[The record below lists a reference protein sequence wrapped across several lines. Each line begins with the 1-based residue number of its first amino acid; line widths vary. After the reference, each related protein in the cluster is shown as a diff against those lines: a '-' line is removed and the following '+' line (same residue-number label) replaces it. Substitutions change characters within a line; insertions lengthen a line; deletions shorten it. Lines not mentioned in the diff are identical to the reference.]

1 MPWVYKGVS
10 FFKIGELAR
19 TSQWAL
25 IDSILDDFVGFNII
39 RGWDYVTWPGTG
51 WNSPGV
57 GVWLDVLSHLKSRGL
72 RLELTLLTD
81 DDSAR
86 LTPARQLVESLAAS
100 LPVNLQYEIGNEPR
114 EHKHID
120 VEALHAVCNESGLPY
135 ASGNNAVDE
144 SFFGKYLTHHSS
156 RDGEWQ
162 RKGGHDLH
170 EFYTGDGPEEP
181 HAPWHVPAVSDE
193 PMKPVD
199 PDPGKISA
207 IKTAGGNWD
216 RAVQDYKAYFAT
228 CAMYGGGATFHY
240 EGGKFGQRPA
250 TEELRCAKG
259 ALEGLNFCT
268 PGTPN
273 NPPGPHTLDEAGE
286 NSLRTYQCGG
296 YMVRVPPLMTKEAPE
311 PGWVPLDE
319 DGILWRR

>member
-51 WNSPGV
+51 WESPGV
-57 GVWLDVLSHLKSRGL
+57 GVWLDVLAHLKARGW

-81 DDSAR
+81 DDTAR
-86 LTPARQLVESLAAS
+86 IEPAKRRVESLAAS
-100 LPVNLQYEIGNEPR
+100 LPINLILEIGNEPR
-114 EHKHID
+114 ANGKRID
-120 VEALHAVCNESGLPY
+120 VEMLHAVCNESGLPY
-135 ASGNNAVDE
+135 ASGLNAIDE
-144 SFFGKYLTHHSS
+144 PFFGRYITHHSP
-156 RDGEWQ
+156 RDNEWQ
-162 RKGGHDLH
+162 RKGGHDLM
-170 EFYTGDGPEEP
+170 EFWTGAGPEGNHEP
-181 HAPWHVPAVSDE
+181 WQVPAVADE
-193 PMKPVD
+193 PMR
-199 PDPGKISA
+199 PD
-207 IKTAGGNWD
+207 
-216 RAVQDYKAYFAT
+216 QDGYHPENYKAYFAT
-228 CAMYGGGATFHY
+228 CALYGAGATFHY
-240 EGGKFGQRPA
+240 EGGKFGQRP
-250 TEELRCAKG
+250 TSNELRCAKA
-259 ALEGLNFCT
+259 ALKGLDFCT

-311 PGWVPLDE
+311 PGWVSLDE